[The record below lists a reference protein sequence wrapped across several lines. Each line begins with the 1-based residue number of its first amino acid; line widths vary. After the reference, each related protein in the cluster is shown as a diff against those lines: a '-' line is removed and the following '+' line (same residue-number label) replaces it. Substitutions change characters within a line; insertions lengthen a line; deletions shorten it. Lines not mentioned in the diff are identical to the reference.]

1 MTQFKVALTWTNTVV
16 VCTTSNRC
24 CKVSIRLLQSLQVEV
39 VAHAEV
45 SVVHTQLRTSNSK
58 LMEVFKAARV

>member
-16 VCTTSNRC
+16 VYTTSNRC
-24 CKVSIRLLQSLQVEV
+24 CKVSIRLLQSLQVGV

-58 LMEVFKAARV
+58 LMEVLQAARV